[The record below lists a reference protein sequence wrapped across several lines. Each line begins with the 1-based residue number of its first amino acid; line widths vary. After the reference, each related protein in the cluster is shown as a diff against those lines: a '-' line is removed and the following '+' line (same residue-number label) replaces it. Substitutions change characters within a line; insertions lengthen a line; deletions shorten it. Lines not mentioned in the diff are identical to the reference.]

1 MGSLD
6 HNECAVRCLQH
17 AGDYTFEEAQAIM
30 AFYGRKHARGTPW
43 YALENAFD
51 KTLRAKVRRRYV
63 GKTVYKALL
72 GLPKVGTYII
82 SVRGHIFTYKD
93 GDIKDWVQS
102 SSRMKIDKVWVV
114 KGRKETRGVD
124 KAISGGLEVVRSSYK
139 SKSSRLRV
147 IGE

>member
-1 MGSLD
+1 MSNLD

-30 AFYGRKHARGTPW
+30 ANFGRKHGRGTPW
-43 YALENAFD
+43 YTLENAFD
-51 KTLRAKVRRRYV
+51 KALRLKVRRRYV

-82 SVRGHIFTYKD
+82 GVSGHIFTYKD
-93 GDIKDWVQS
+93 GDIKDWIQS
-102 SSRMKIDKVWVV
+102 SSRAKIDRIWHV
-114 KGRKETRGVD
+114 KGRKERGVD

-139 SKSSRLRV
+139 SKNRRLRK
-147 IGE
+147 ICE